1 MMDRPKMVD
10 PTGALITTV
19 RDYLRLQPGFE
30 QAEVR
35 GGRGQGDPAPRV
47 TIVRNSTFR
56 DRPARGTATLR
67 YIARCYGRNE
77 IEATACYRHVS
88 DAVHDLG
95 PMMVARAGADIGWF
109 RSADISGGAPA
120 LDGDTK
126 EPLESA
132 TIEVVILAT
141 GY

>member
-1 MMDRPKMVD
+1 MDRPKMVD
-10 PTGALITTV
+10 PTGALITTI
-19 RDYLRLQPGFE
+19 RDYVRQQEGFAA
-30 QAEVR
+30 AEVR

-47 TIVRNSTFR
+47 TVVRNSTFR
-56 DRPARGTATLR
+56 DRPAPGTTTVR
-67 YIARCYGRNE
+67 FIARCYGRNE
-77 IEATACYRHVS
+77 REASACYRHVS

-95 PMMVARAGADIGWF
+95 PLMIARGDGNIGWF
-109 RSADISGGAPA
+109 RSADISGGAPS

-132 TIEVVILAT
+132 TIEVVILAI